1 MNYVRKLGFE
11 ETPDYDFL
19 RELFTKVLRTT
30 GEVDDNVFDWN
41 LLNNGKGWEAGNVS
55 FMFIPRFHSCS
66 YPSISLMP
74 ATGSIATVNTDVNM
88 DAGLA
93 NRPVQTA
100 PHQMVLLSA
109 QLRLT

>member
-55 FMFIPRFHSCS
+55 SVFMSKFRSCS
-66 YPSISLMP
+66 LPFNSLMP
-74 ATGSIATVNTDVNM
+74 ATGSIATANTGVNM
-88 DAGLA
+88 DAGLG
-93 NRPVQTA
+93 NQLLQTA
-100 PHQMVLLSA
+100 PHQTVLLSV